1 MTGDGD
7 GVVTGEISPA
17 AALEARLRSIS
28 PAESPDQWALAA
40 YRLAVALGE
49 DSSPDRELSL
59 HQAAQL
65 LERAARLLDAQRAP
79 IEHARI
85 LNAAGATWRA
95 LGNTSQAVDSFA
107 AAAALL
113 SGRARD
119 GEIGSVLSNLGLAQ
133 LERGDGAAALK
144 TFDDALG
151 VLRRALT
158 ASSGPQEKRAF
169 ASAALNR
176 AQALLALPD
185 GTLPDAALPDAALP
199 DCVLRDGHAM
209 GWGPDASTAAIST
222 VEEGLAVS
230 SIADAPLQVGM
241 LRHTLGLIRM
251 RADQPDAARD
261 DFTSA
266 LAVFTRS
273 SFPFQH
279 AIANFNRGRASE
291 QAGDL
296 RGALVDYETAAQLFD
311 PRLHRDQWHEAA
323 TRLANVERQLME
335 TFPDATRSD
344 HIVGLLADANS
355 AARLAM
361 LRERIGQLWTRA
373 PDVARAELRQLAQAA
388 IRLSL
393 EARDEVLRAT
403 IEVFMELPDE
413 VLRSGL
419 QAQLDAHAALPEP
432 ERLAADRRF
441 DTAIQE
447 LVMGPQ
453 RVRMR
458 DILYETGWE
467 RP

>member
-1 MTGDGD
+1 M
-7 GVVTGEISPA
+7 TGEISPS

-95 LGNTSQAVDSFA
+95 LGNTSQAVEAFA

-133 LERGDGAAALK
+133 LERGDGVAALK

-185 GTLPDAALPDAALP
+185 AALP

-209 GWGPDASTAAIST
+209 GWGPDVSTAAIST

-261 DFTSA
+261 DFTGA

-323 TRLANVERQLME
+323 TRLANVERQLMQ

-393 EARDEVLRAT
+393 DARDEVLRTT

-419 QAQLDAHAALPEP
+419 QAQLDAHAALPET

>member
-1 MTGDGD
+1 MTGDGTGDGD
-7 GVVTGEISPA
+7 GVVTREVSPA

-95 LGNTSQAVDSFA
+95 LGSTSQAVDAFA
-107 AAAALL
+107 AAASLL

-133 LERGDGAAALK
+133 LERGDGVAALR
-144 TFDDALG
+144 TFDEALG

-185 GTLPDAALPDAALP
+185 GTAP
-199 DCVLRDGHAM
+199 DGHAM
-209 GWGPDASTAAIST
+209 GWGPDVSTAAIST

-230 SIADAPLQVGM
+230 SVADAPLQVGM

-261 DFTSA
+261 DFTGA
-266 LAVFTRS
+266 LAVFTRT

-361 LRERIGQLWTRA
+361 LRERIGRLWTRS

-393 EARDEVLRAT
+393 DARDEVLRAT